1 MAVDTTEVNT
11 LLNSTAANANTILTR
26 LKASGNT
33 VVSQA
38 DSISEQA
45 DHLRNTLSDIRKDAE
60 TYNQEFLDRLHTTG
74 TPGFTK
80 LRGLTTLQDWVL
92 FFFYIMYAIICIGIT
107 IFAVSVTRYKLYAAT
122 VVIAFSVM
130 IGCMMTAVI
139 IRFA

>member
-1 MAVDTTEVNT
+1 MSLNIAEVDT
-11 LLNSTAANANTILTR
+11 LLKSTADLNNELTL
-26 LKASGNT
+26 LKASGRT

-45 DHLRNTLSDIRKDAE
+45 DHLRNKLSDIRKDAE
-60 TYNQEFLDRLHTTG
+60 TYNQEFLDRLNTSG

-92 FFFYIMYAIICIGIT
+92 FFFYIIYVIICIAIT
-107 IFAVSVTRYKLYAAT
+107 IFAVSMTRYKLYAAT